1 MNDEKLIERMP
12 EIAGNLSLTD
22 KVLILKCRLYY
33 LENES
38 QYISYQ

>member
-12 EIAGNLSLTD
+12 ENAGDLSLTD
-22 KVLILKCRLYY
+22 KVLILKCPEYY